1 MFNMFTL
8 FKKKSVWGRSYNNLP
23 IKADYRVHD
32 SAFEIIYNKLG
43 SFNKIKALD
52 LASGTGSFAKRL
64 KDNFSEW
71 EIEINDFYDDSLV
84 SNFTKHKIDL
94 NNNFSKNFLNFNY
107 DLVISIEVL
116 EHLEN
121 PWNFFRETRKLL
133 KKGGVLILSTPNSNS
148 MLDRLIY
155 LIRGHSFYFG
165 KSGFTNSDGHI
176 TQVPDWL
183 LQKIAKSSGFSKV
196 DLYDDVNTRPHMG
209 LIATFKI
216 LTLMPLSFFFAKDRN
231 NRSINIYSC
240 TFDG

>member
-1 MFNMFTL
+1 
-8 FKKKSVWGRSYNNLP
+8 
-23 IKADYRVHD
+23 
-32 SAFEIIYNKLG
+32 
-43 SFNKIKALD
+43 
-52 LASGTGSFAKRL
+52 
-64 KDNFSEW
+64 
-71 EIEINDFYDDSLV
+71 
-84 SNFTKHKIDL
+84 
-94 NNNFSKNFLNFNY
+94 
-107 DLVISIEVL
+107 
-116 EHLEN
+116 
-121 PWNFFRETRKLL
+121 
-133 KKGGVLILSTPNSNS
+133 

-196 DLYDDVNTRPHMG
+196 DLYDDVDTRPHMG
-209 LIATFKI
+209 LIASFKI